1 MLFDAESYRA
11 RRASDNAALL
21 SSHAM
26 QPPSQP
32 PERKLSPNAKLAVEF
47 GPLLLF
53 LVASSRLGLIQ
64 GTAIFIAAM
73 LVSVGVSWKVER
85 KVAPLTWVTLGMV
98 VVFGG
103 LTVWLGDESFIK
115 LKVTVIEVFIGAA
128 LLAGLAFGKLFAKSL
143 LGMALAMDDAGWRKF
158 TVRFALFSFALA
170 GANEYVRRAWDDSAW
185 LWFKVG
191 GLPVSTFVFML
202 AQMPL
207 AKRHALQ
214 KSQGSDAS

>member
-1 MLFDAESYRA
+1 MAN
-11 RRASDNAALL
+11 SDQSPA
-21 SSHAM
+21 HG
-26 QPPSQP
+26 
-32 PERKLSPNAKLAVEF
+32 KLSPNAKLAVEL
-47 GPLLLF
+47 GPLVVF
-53 LVASSRLGLIQ
+53 LIASSRLGLVL
-64 GTAIFIAAM
+64 GTAVFIVAM
-73 LVSVGVSWKVER
+73 LVAVGISWKVER
-85 KVAPLTWVTLGMV
+85 KVAPLTWVTLAMV

-128 LLAGLAFGKLFAKSL
+128 LLGGLAFGKLFAKSL
-143 LGMALAMDDAGWRKF
+143 LGMALPMNDAGWHAF

-191 GLPVSTFVFML
+191 GLPLATFAFML

-207 AKRHALQ
+207 VKRHALPG
-214 KSQGSDAS
+214 SQDPDAS